1 MNDWAEPQNFTDWAK
16 RIFSLRSILMGL
28 LVCFIFISEL
38 RFDWIERVLGAYL
51 ATTNLNRPESGAI
64 WDVDRKATTAQQAL
78 EQIVTDRQ
86 TLRREALGAASFA
99 EIASHI
105 SLDQGVMV
113 SSDLFRSLYLK
124 LPREIA
130 QEIAS
135 PFELL
140 SLFNDVRLDRAY
152 FTKTGDEVEIYLLDF
167 ENHVL
172 KKFKIGPDLLYLIQQ
187 IEAQAEG
194 PLENLPNFTN
204 RIYLAERFFEALDS
218 LSEQIRR
225 GIISQPEQFLKI
237 SGSITRVG
245 ISDEAVSGF
254 IALGLEVEDAS
265 GTRVILIQAR
275 EWAVWP
281 LRSQLEDKGPD
292 VTTLDSFKNER

>member
-1 MNDWAEPQNFTDWAK
+1 MKDWAEPSNFTEWAK
-16 RIFSLRSILMGL
+16 RIFSLRPILMGL

-38 RFDWIERVLGAYL
+38 RFDWIEQVMGSYL
-51 ATTNLNRPESGAI
+51 VSTNLSRPESGAI
-64 WDVDRKATTAQQAL
+64 WEIDRKTTTAQQAL

-86 TLRREALGAASFA
+86 TLQREALGATSFT
-99 EIASHI
+99 EIATHV

-124 LPREIA
+124 LPMEIA

-135 PFELL
+135 PLELL
-140 SLFNDVRLDRAY
+140 RLFSDVRLDRVY
-152 FTKTGDEVEIYLLDF
+152 FTKTGDGVEIYLLDF
-167 ENHVL
+167 ENRVL
-172 KKFKIGPDLLYLIQQ
+172 KKFRIRSDLLYIIQQ
-187 IEAQAEG
+187 SEAEPKG
-194 PLENLPNFTN
+194 PLEDLPNFKN
-204 RIYLAERFFEALDS
+204 RIYLAGRFFEALDS
-218 LSEQIRR
+218 LPEEVRR
-225 GIISQPEQFLKI
+225 GILPQPERFLNI

-254 IALGLEVEDAS
+254 IELGLEVEDAS
-265 GTRVILIQAR
+265 GIRVILIQAR

-292 VTTLDSFKNER
+292 VTTFNNLKNEP